1 MSESAFPTD
10 LFSSLA
16 SNPEL
21 LKNAMQMASALASSG
36 VLDGLFGKGADENRE
51 APSAPHPSAAGND
64 FSTLLSGLSGGR
76 SPEPPKAEAREVFS
90 NARKETKEAPRPLK
104 KPTPPCHND
113 RVQLLRAVR
122 PFLPEDKRE
131 KIDFLVQLLGLLH
144 TAEELGLR
152 KLF

>member
-10 LFSSLA
+10 LLSSLA
-16 SNPEL
+16 SNPDL

-36 VLDGLFGKGADENRE
+36 ALDGLLGKRGEQDT
-51 APSAPHPSAAGND
+51 PVSQSGKD
-64 FSTLLSGLSGGR
+64 FSSLLSGIGQGKREDQPKNASTDR
-76 SPEPPKAEAREVFS
+76 THPPSPEP
-90 NARKETKEAPRPLK
+90 RPPMK
-104 KPTPPCHND
+104 RPEPPCHND
-113 RVQLLRAVR
+113 RIQLLRAVR
-122 PFLPEDKRE
+122 PFLPEEKRE

>member
-10 LFSSLA
+10 LLSSLA
-16 SNPEL
+16 SNPDL

-36 VLDGLFGKGADENRE
+36 ALDGLFGKGADGA
-51 APSAPHPSAAGND
+51 APTSGKD
-64 FSTLLSGLSGGR
+64 FSSLLSGMGQGKGEESQKPAPADHFR
-76 SPEPPKAEAREVFS
+76 PPSPEP
-90 NARKETKEAPRPLK
+90 RPPMK
-104 KPTPPCHND
+104 RPEPPCHND
-113 RVQLLRAVR
+113 RIQLLRAVR
-122 PFLPEDKRE
+122 PFLPEEKRE

>member
-10 LFSSLA
+10 LLSSLA
-16 SNPEL
+16 SNPDL

-36 VLDGLFGKGADENRE
+36 ALDGLFGKSSDENRE
-51 APSAPHPSAAGND
+51 APTAPPKPMGTND
-64 FSTLLSGLSGGR
+64 FSTLLSGFGGGR
-76 SPEPPKAEAREVFS
+76 ASEPPKAEP
-90 NARKETKEAPRPLK
+90 KETVESSQKENREPPHPVKRP
-104 KPTPPCHND
+104 PPPCHND
-113 RVQLLRAVR
+113 RIQLLRAVR

-131 KIDFLVQLLGLLH
+131 KIDFIVQLLGLLH

>member
-10 LFSSLA
+10 LLSSLA
-16 SNPEL
+16 SNPDL

-36 VLDGLFGKGADENRE
+36 ALDGLFGKGTEGV
-51 APSAPHPSAAGND
+51 APPSGKD
-64 FSTLLSGLSGGR
+64 FSSLFSGMGQGKGEEQRGPSPTDR
-76 SPEPPKAEAREVFS
+76 SHPPSPEP
-90 NARKETKEAPRPLK
+90 RPPMK
-104 KPTPPCHND
+104 RPEPPCHND
-113 RVQLLRAVR
+113 RIQLLRAVR
-122 PFLPEDKRE
+122 PFLPEEKRE